1 MQPQMMRECEE
12 QLIALASR
20 AIQIQ
25 SFSDHEGALARLILA
40 QMQALGTT
48 KLLSTAPATWW
59 AKWATGPTSFILIPT
74 WIQ

>member
-1 MQPQMMRECEE
+1 MQPQMMREYEE

-25 SFSDHEGALARLILA
+25 SFSDHEGA
-40 QMQALGTT
+40 
-48 KLLSTAPATWW
+48 WW